1 LGGQI
6 KDMTKNT
13 RKDWKE
19 TGDDGRENDNEKE
32 KS

>member
-1 LGGQI
+1 
-6 KDMTKNT
+6 MTKNT

-19 TGDDGRENDNEKE
+19 TGDDGRENDNEEE